1 MESPCL
7 SAEATSLK
15 PAIWKQGVSKRG
27 NLKRPIYH
35 FMNFKSQI
43 FGTPFWSPYF
53 LRKYQKIDSFPT
65 I

>member
-15 PAIWKQGVSKRG
+15 PAFWKQGVSKRG

-35 FMNFKSQI
+35 VMNFKSQI
-43 FGTPFWSPYF
+43 KLIFKRAQS
-53 LRKYQKIDSFPT
+53 
-65 I
+65 

>member
-15 PAIWKQGVSKRG
+15 PAFWKQGVSKRG

-35 FMNFKSQI
+35 VMNFKSQI
-43 FGTPFWSPYF
+43 KLIFKRAQSKVG
-53 LRKYQKIDSFPT
+53 
-65 I
+65 